1 MSIFF
6 WINTVNTVWLL
17 NDSSE
22 DKICTK
28 FCCKQYQ
35 TTKFI
40 YRFEEKK
47 KSYFARCLNE
57 TQLNSF
63 SLIYESWITIC
74 SRSSFFFAAFY
85 HISYRKIKSVLSN
98 AHYNSDVLTRAQYA
112 IIVFAYSNVYVNFRL
127 RFSFCRWCMTL
138 FFIRLVSVYEI
149 GLCMSCCNASTF
161 TKSLKQLE
169 FFFLFGLLKLA
180 LPLCCS
186 IEMVMPK

>member
-1 MSIFF
+1 MLQAISNNKIYLQSWREEKIVFCSMF
-6 WINTVNTVWLL
+6 KWNTVKLIQFDIWVL
-17 NDSSE
+17 NH
-22 DKICTK
+22 
-28 FCCKQYQ
+28 YL
-35 TTKFI
+35 
-40 YRFEEKK
+40 
-47 KSYFARCLNE
+47 FAI
-57 TQLNSF
+57 Q
-63 SLIYESWITIC
+63 
-74 SRSSFFFAAFY
+74 FFFAAFY